1 MWCRIRRPTRSRH
14 VFKIDFQD
22 FRSWA
27 DPTFKNPEAMDP
39 EAPVAAPVAAPVE
52 DAAPVEAVAPG
63 AYEPLALPPVA

>member
-1 MWCRIRRPTRSRH
+1 
-14 VFKIDFQD
+14 
-22 FRSWA
+22 
-27 DPTFKNPEAMDP
+27 MDP